1 MVMAA
6 VAVTKHAIGIFL
18 GWDQRRRDRRAAAHP
33 NGMATIELEPQ
44 ERLRIGLLS
53 EALRHATLGSH

>member
-6 VAVTKHAIGIFL
+6 VAVTKHAIDIFL
-18 GWDQRRRDRRAAAHP
+18 GWDRRRWNRRAAAHP
-33 NGMATIELEPQ
+33 NGMAAIELEPQ
-44 ERLRIGLLS
+44 QRLWIRLLS